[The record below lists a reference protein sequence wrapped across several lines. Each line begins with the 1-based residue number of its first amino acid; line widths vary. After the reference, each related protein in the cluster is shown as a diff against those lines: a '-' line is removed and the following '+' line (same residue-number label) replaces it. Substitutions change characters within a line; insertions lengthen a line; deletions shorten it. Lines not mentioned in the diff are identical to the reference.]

1 MADDAPFRAIVK
13 GAFEL
18 AGRGTVISVEIVDGK
33 IAAGDT
39 ILVPTATGDAHV
51 VIVRDIGFIDHAIGR
66 PDAHAYVTLRI
77 DTLRAADV
85 AVGAEIR
92 SAWTVAP

>member
-51 VIVRDIGFIDHAIGR
+51 VIVRDIGFFDHAIGR
-66 PDAHAYVTLRI
+66 ADAHAYALRI